1 MTEAARYLFNAA
13 DAVRALGMPD
23 DGALKDSHVCIIV
36 AKTGAVFI
44 NIGDTAADA
53 ELLTRKEFEDFE
65 GYAEARQRLLS
76 EPLQTAIRLEAAGLP
91 MGRTDVNPTNVP
103 ALVVA
108 PDEFTQARTAKV
120 ALDDGLV
127 DPEHVAAA
135 WKDLQ
140 AQAAAAEP
148 PFPAAL
154 KGYTFIPDF
163 EIVGDDTISGTAT
176 LTVYG

>member
-13 DAVRALGMPD
+13 DAIRALGMPD
-23 DGALKDSHVCIIV
+23 DGALQGSHVCIIV
-36 AKTGAVFI
+36 AKTGSVFI
-44 NIGDTAADA
+44 NIGDTAEDA
-53 ELLTRKEFEDFE
+53 ELLARKEFEDFE
-65 GYAEARQRLLS
+65 GYAEARQKLLS

-103 ALVVA
+103 ALAVA
-108 PDEFTQARTAKV
+108 PDDFTQARTAKV
-120 ALDDGLV
+120 PMADGLV
-127 DPEHVAAA
+127 EPEDVAKA
-135 WKDLQ
+135 WKSVQ

-154 KGYTFIPDF
+154 KGYTFTPDF
-163 EIVGDDTISGTAT
+163 EIVGDDTISGSAT